1 MEEMA
6 VKMSSVTPSVM
17 PHSPLL
23 MDKKLGLL
31 CHKMEGLSVVKS
43 ITGRR

>member
-6 VKMSSVTPSVM
+6 VKMSSATPSVM

-31 CHKMEGLSVVKS
+31 CHRMEGLSVVKS
-43 ITGRR
+43 IIGRR

>member
-6 VKMSSVTPSVM
+6 VKMFSVTPSVM
-17 PHSPLL
+17 LHLLLL

-31 CHKMEGLSVVKS
+31 CLKMEGLSLNW
-43 ITGRR
+43 